1 MLLPQLQAREGGTEE
16 AGMNPERFEKDYAEQ
31 IARVVVR
38 RQHDARR
45 RELTRIYFH
54 EMREE
59 RRWASLVAVDEAA

>member
-1 MLLPQLQAREGGTEE
+1 
-16 AGMNPERFEKDYAEQ
+16 MNPERFEKEYAEE
-31 IARVVVR
+31 IARVVAR
-38 RQHDARR
+38 RQQDARR